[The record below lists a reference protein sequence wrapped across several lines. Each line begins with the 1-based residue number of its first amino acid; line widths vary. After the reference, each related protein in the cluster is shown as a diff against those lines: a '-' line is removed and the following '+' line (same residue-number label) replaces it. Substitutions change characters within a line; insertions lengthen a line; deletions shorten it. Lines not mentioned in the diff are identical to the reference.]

1 MKTNSIFDYSPKVEE
16 LPPEKMPTMVNKTF
30 REGGKI
36 ITKSVPRKKKC
47 I

>member
-30 REGGKI
+30 REGGKLK
-36 ITKSVPRKKKC
+36 TRAVPRRVKK
-47 I
+47 